1 MAYNMTF
8 LTQETLAMKK
18 IKRAFC
24 LALLTGLSWMG
35 ATAAEFPEKPIKI
48 IVPYA
53 PGGGGDIL
61 ARMYADRL
69 KAELGQPVII
79 DNKPGGG
86 TLIGSEMVAKAP
98 ADGYTLLFTTNSVL
112 IAPILNAAAAK
123 FDPVK
128 DLTPVVPIGSIAM
141 VLAAHPAVPANTAA
155 ELIAYL
161 KKNPGKVSF
170 ASAGTGGITHLAGE
184 LFKARAGVSMT
195 HIPYK
200 GAAPALNDLMGGQVE
215 LLFDAMITANP
226 HIKSGK
232 LKAIGVANATRWE
245 GSPEVPTIAESGLPE
260 FKMSGW
266 YGVLA
271 PAGTPA
277 KVLERLNADSNKIIK
292 SPEFAAKLRENG
304 LSPMGGDLE
313 SYRKTVREEFG
324 TWQKVIKD
332 GNITIQ

>member
-1 MAYNMTF
+1 
-8 LTQETLAMKK
+8 MKK
-18 IKRAFC
+18 NVLSVCA
-24 LALLTGLSWMG
+24 ALLAGLSLMS
-35 ATAAEFPEKPIKI
+35 ATAADFPEKPIRI

-61 ARMYADRL
+61 ARMYADKLRT
-69 KAELGQPVII
+69 ELGQPVII
-79 DNKPGGG
+79 DNKPGAG
-86 TLIGSEMVAKAP
+86 TLIGSELVAKAP

-141 VLAAHPAVPANTAA
+141 VLVAHPGLPANTPT
-155 ELIAYL
+155 ELVAYL

-170 ASAGTGGITHLAGE
+170 ASSGTGGITHLAGE
-184 LFKARAGVSMT
+184 LFKTRAGVTMT

-200 GAAPALNDLMGGQVE
+200 GAAPALTDLMGGQVQ

-232 LKAIGVANATRWE
+232 LKAIGMANATRWD
-245 GSPEVPTIAESGLPE
+245 GAPDIPTIAESGLPE

-277 KVLERLNADSNKIIK
+277 KVLERLNAESNKIIK
-292 SPEFAAKLRENG
+292 NPEFAAKLRDAG

-313 SYRKTVREEFG
+313 GYRKTVRDEFG
-324 TWQKVIKD
+324 TWQKIIKD
-332 GNITIQ
+332 GNITID